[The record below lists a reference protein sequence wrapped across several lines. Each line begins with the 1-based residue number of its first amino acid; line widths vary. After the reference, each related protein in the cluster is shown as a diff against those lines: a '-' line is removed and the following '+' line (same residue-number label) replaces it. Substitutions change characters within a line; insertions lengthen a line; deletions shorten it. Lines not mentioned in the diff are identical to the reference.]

1 MHLAS
6 MHKWIEAFRPHV
18 VIVDPITNLASI
30 SVGAELKSMLTR
42 LIDYLKMRQITALFT
57 NLTSLVGAS
66 LEHTDVGISSLMDT
80 WLLLRDVESNGER
93 NRGLYILKSRGMAH
107 SNQIREF
114 IITGKGIKLVDVYL
128 QPEGLLM
135 GKARMQKEA
144 QERAA
149 SMVRQQET
157 GRRER
162 EFELKRKTLEGQ
174 IAALQAE
181 LGAQEEE
188 FRNFRLQQEKQQ
200 DMDTRAKAKMTSLRK
215 AD

>member
-1 MHLAS
+1 MKIVSAAI
-6 MHKWIEAFRPHV
+6 KPVKKEADTF
-18 VIVDPITNLASI
+18 
-30 SVGAELKSMLTR
+30 E
-42 LIDYLKMRQITALFT
+42 ITALFT
-57 NLTSLVGAS
+57 NLTSSSGAS

-135 GKARMQKEA
+135 GTARMQKEA

-149 SMVRQQET
+149 STMRRQEI
-157 GRRER
+157 GHKER
-162 EFELKRKTLEGQ
+162 EFELKRKTLQGQ

-181 LGAQEEE
+181 LGSQEGE
-188 FRNFRLQQEKQQ
+188 FKKLQLQQKQQQ
-200 DMDTRAKAKMTSLRK
+200 DMDAREKLKMADLRK